1 MKISEEFLKSI
12 TNENAIDLMQITS
25 RNTIKSLR
33 EIYHQLEG
41 DKCNLIIAVY
51 GSLARYEMLP
61 MSDMDVLL
69 FADNEEIINKT
80 KTIIKSLKFDYLDF
94 PSNDFLNLDN
104 LKQFAL
110 SNSPDGHVAKFHI
123 VAGTTDSKTYKQLIN
138 VRNISN
144 NPYLVLE
151 NLIFDFNYLNYRV
164 RQKYSRLGENLKYSN
179 GGTRDILYLDW
190 AADFLTNGE
199 VSEKSRLNEL
209 PQIKYSIPI
218 ICRYLKREDEE
229 NDLLSCVNF
238 VNIVKNQALLLKSQ
252 KRYFDGTMSVATAKE
267 LLNNYTYKNIV
278 NEYELIEVHNSAR
291 SMIYNYC
298 KLMYNK
304 FLSSLRERVDTST
317 ECRRLVDIA
326 DIWGKKSLDRDNII
340 KKLLKNGRWSDIAT
354 VICQDEATPIN
365 IDYAVDIALK
375 KPEYSHLL
383 RIAIKHNNTS
393 DKTLNKI
400 LRNNQIAGCEDI
412 DKRYKKIL
420 NERLKENER

>member
-400 LRNNQIAGCEDI
+400 LRNNQIAG
-412 DKRYKKIL
+412 L
-420 NERLKENER
+420 G